1 MIVKRATADRLVWGA
16 VCLLTIVYLLPLVW
30 VVLGAFKTRAE
41 MFAVPPALFPS
52 QLNLENFRHVLT
64 NAPSLWNS
72 LLISVASTLLVLVL
86 ALPAAYA
93 FARFRLRRG
102 GDVQF
107 WILSTRMMPPIAV
120 IIPLFVIYQ
129 NLQLFDT
136 RLGMIL
142 AYTAFNLPFAV
153 WMLAAAFRQVP
164 VEIEEAARVDGSN
177 LFQTIV
183 QIAIPLARSGV
194 AVAAIF
200 AFIWAW
206 NDLLFGLVLT
216 ASAAKTF
223 PVTLSEYTGQVNIQW
238 ELMAATSVIQALPV
252 LLLTFLVQR
261 HIVTGLTFGGVEK

>member
-1 MIVKRATADRLVWGA
+1 MTIKRAAADRIAWIA
-16 VCLLTIVYLLPLVW
+16 AFLLTLIYLLPLAW
-30 VVLGAFKTRAE
+30 VALGAFKTRAE
-41 MFAVPPALFPS
+41 MFAVSAALFPS
-52 QLNLENFRHVLT
+52 QLNLDNFRQVLT
-64 NAPSLWNS
+64 NSPTLWNS
-72 LLISVASTLLVLVL
+72 IIISTVSTALVLLL

-93 FARFRLRRG
+93 FARFKLRRG
-102 GDVQF
+102 SDLQF

-120 IIPLFVIYQ
+120 IIPLFVIFQ
-129 NLQLFDT
+129 NLRLFDT

-153 WMLAAAFRQVP
+153 WMLVAAFRQVP
-164 VEIEEAARVDGSN
+164 LEIEEAARVDGSN

-183 QIAIPLARSGV
+183 LIAIPLARSGV

-223 PVTLSEYTGQVNIQW
+223 PVSLSEYTGQVNIQW

>member
-1 MIVKRATADRLVWGA
+1 MRITRSTGDRIAWVA
-16 VCLLTIVYLLPLVW
+16 VFLFTLIYLLPLAW
-30 VVLGAFKTRAE
+30 VALGAFKTRAE
-41 MFAVPPALFPS
+41 MFATPPILFPS
-52 QLNLENFRHVLT
+52 QLNLDNFRQVLT
-64 NAPSLWNS
+64 NSPELWNS
-72 LLISVASTLLVLVL
+72 IVISTVSTALVLLL

-93 FARFRLRRG
+93 FTRFRLRRG
-102 GDVQF
+102 SDLQF

-120 IIPLFVIYQ
+120 IIPVFVIFQ
-129 NLQLFDT
+129 NLRLFDT

-142 AYTAFNLPFAV
+142 VYTAFNLPFAV

-164 VEIEEAARVDGSN
+164 LEIEEAARVDGST
-177 LFQTIV
+177 LFQTITR
-183 QIAIPLARSGV
+183 ISIPLARSGV

-216 ASAAKTF
+216 ASDAKTF
-223 PVTLSEYTGQVNIQW
+223 PVSLSEYTGQVNIQW

-261 HIVTGLTFGGVEK
+261 HIVSGLTFGGVER